1 MSTMLKRKIDE
12 QNKLWT
18 RMQEIQS
25 AAEKEGRDWT
35 AEERV
40 NWDAANTDIDIVSA
54 DIERLERMA
63 NLESVDY
70 RQVLQGSGTD
80 EPGDTGGSAEERE
93 TAAYE
98 TAFGQFVRGG
108 TDFCTAEQRQL
119 LLAHRAESR
128 DLGVTTPSAGGYLV
142 PPGYRA
148 VMTETMKAF
157 GGLINFANVITT
169 STGNPLQW
177 PTNDD
182 TGNIGAI
189 LAENTVIPTQDV
201 VIGTRAIGAYTY
213 TSKLV
218 RVSLQLLQDSAFN
231 IDTWLPRKLGQRIG
245 RAVADHLVNGTGT
258 GMPTGILPS
267 ATNFTGTAIG
277 LAAFLANTSGAT
289 YNAVID
295 LEHSVDPAYRQA
307 GACRFIFNDNT
318 LAVLRKCKDTQQRPL
333 WLPVPVPGMPAT
345 INGLPY
351 TIDQAMPNAANPA
364 KVMLFGDFNAG
375 YVVRQVLDVQAVRL
389 AERYADFLQVGFFG
403 FMRLDALPDDA
414 AAVRAL
420 NISGA

>member
-1 MSTMLKRKIDE
+1 MSTMLKRKIEE
-12 QNKLWT
+12 QHRLWT

-25 AAEKEGRDWT
+25 TAEKEDRDWT
-35 AEERV
+35 AEERA
-40 NWDAANTDIDIVSA
+40 NWDAANVDIDVVSA

-63 NLESVDY
+63 NLESVDL

-80 EPGDTGGSAEERE
+80 EPSDTRSTEERQV
-93 TAAYE
+93 AAYE
-98 TAFGQFVRGG
+98 EAFGRFVRGG
-108 TDFCTAEQRQL
+108 TDYCTTEQRQL
-119 LLAHRAESR
+119 LLANRTEFR
-128 DLGVTTPSAGGYLV
+128 DQGVTTPSAGGYLV

-182 TGNIGAI
+182 TGNVGAI
-189 LAENTVIPTQDV
+189 LAENTQITPQDV
-201 VIGTRAIGAYTY
+201 VIGTRALGAYTY

-218 RVSLQLLQDSAFN
+218 RVSLQLLQDSAFD
-231 IDTWLPRKLGQRIG
+231 IDTWLPKKLGQRIG

-258 GMPTGILPS
+258 GMPTGLLPT

-277 LAAFLANTSGAT
+277 LAAFNANTSGAT

-318 LAVLRKCKDTQQRPL
+318 LATLRKCKDTQQRPL

-351 TIDQAMPNAANPA
+351 SIDQAMPNAANPS
-364 KVMLFGDFNAG
+364 KVILFGDFNAG
-375 YVVRQVLDVQAVRL
+375 FVVRQVLDVQAVRL
-389 AERYADFLQVGFFG
+389 AERYADYLQVGFFG

>member
-1 MSTMLKRKIDE
+1 MLKRKIDE
-12 QNKLWT
+12 QNTLWT
-18 RMQEIQS
+18 RMQEIQNT
-25 AAEKEGRDWT
+25 AEKEGRDWT
-35 AEERV
+35 AEERT
-40 NWDAANTDIDIVSA
+40 NWDKANADIDAVSA

-63 NLESVDY
+63 KLDSVDY

-80 EPGDTGGSAEERE
+80 EPGATRGGDGESQDALYER
-93 TAAYE
+93 
-98 TAFGQFVRGG
+98 AFGQFVRGG

-245 RAVADHLVNGTGT
+245 RAVADHLINGTGT
-258 GMPTGILPS
+258 GMPTGILPT

-277 LAAFLANTSGAT
+277 LAAFNGNTSAAG

-318 LAVLRKCKDTQQRPL
+318 LATLRKYKDGQQRPL

-351 TIDQAMPNAANPA
+351 TIDQAMPNAANPS